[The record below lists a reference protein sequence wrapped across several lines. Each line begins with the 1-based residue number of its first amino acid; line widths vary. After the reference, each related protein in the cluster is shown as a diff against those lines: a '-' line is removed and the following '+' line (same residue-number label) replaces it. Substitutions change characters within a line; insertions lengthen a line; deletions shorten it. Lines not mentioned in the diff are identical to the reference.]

1 MKKAGFLNSISFWRT
16 FSLIFVLLTGVF
28 IIQFI
33 IPDFKN
39 SLNYSQQIKTKK
51 EQIKLSEDWKSSLII
66 LENENKRLEKTYS
79 EIIEKYPGNI
89 SISENL
95 STLNKKARNNNIKI
109 TSFKPGGRN
118 SLEGYDITEIDIT
131 LEGNY
136 LNLGNFIQD
145 IESSFPSIRIR
156 NVNILSK
163 EPGKNDLLIN
173 MKIDL
178 IELIIPEV

>member
-1 MKKAGFLNSISFWRT
+1 MKKTGFLNSISFWRT
-16 FSLIFVLLTGVF
+16 LSLIFVLITSVF

-39 SLNYSQQIKTKK
+39 SLNTSQQIKIKK

-66 LENENKRLEKTYS
+66 LENENKRLEKKYS
-79 EIIEKYPGNI
+79 EIVEKYPGNI

-95 STLNKKARNNNIKI
+95 LTLNKKARKNNIKI

-118 SLEGYDITEIDIT
+118 SLEGYDITEINIT

-156 NVNILSK
+156 NINILSK
-163 EPGKNDLLIN
+163 EPDKNDLLIN